1 MPLYDGVLH
10 FLPMKLV
17 TGRVENG
24 KVALPEGEFEEG
36 AAVAI
41 LSTVDEPVGLTSA
54 EEEALYESL
63 SAVRSGSY
71 ISGEDLLRQL
81 RLRGR

>member
-1 MPLYDGVLH
+1 MLSL
-10 FLPMKLV
+10 KLV

-36 AAVAI
+36 SAVAI
-41 LSTVDEPVGLTSA
+41 LASTVDEPIGLTPA
-54 EEEALYESL
+54 EEEALIESL
-63 SAVRSGSY
+63 TAIRSGHY
-71 ISGEDLLRQL
+71 ISGGDMLRQL